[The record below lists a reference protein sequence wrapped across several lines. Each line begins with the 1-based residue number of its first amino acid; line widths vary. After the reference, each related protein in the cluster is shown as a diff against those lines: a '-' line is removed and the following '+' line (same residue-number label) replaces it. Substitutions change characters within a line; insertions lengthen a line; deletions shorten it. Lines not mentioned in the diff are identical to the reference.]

1 LPQNWQKGRWL
12 LFQSTKILIEHLRQ
26 QITDE
31 RALHAAELLRVLA
44 ENKRLQD
51 SVERLTLR
59 LGLPSTVAEP
69 PEEPKAPV
77 DPDAPP
83 IFSGTPFQR
92 VVQKDE
98 WLRSDAGKRWMAK
111 QLASV
116 KVQESGEAKKEN

>member
-1 LPQNWQKGRWL
+1 M
-12 LFQSTKILIEHLRQ
+12 RQ